1 MIPDV
6 SSVESVE
13 ERCLEMAGGVG
24 QLLAGPKGP
33 PIDPG
38 DLLKRKMFY
47 KLSEYDFV
55 TPIIIQVPKFLL
67 ADI

>member
-1 MIPDV
+1 
-6 SSVESVE
+6 
-13 ERCLEMAGGVG
+13 MAGGIG

-38 DLLKRKMFY
+38 DMLKRKMYY

-55 TPIIIQVPKFLL
+55 TPISFVPKSFLS
-67 ADI
+67 DI

>member
-1 MIPDV
+1 MIPDDY
-6 SSVESVE
+6 SVESVVKKCF
-13 ERCLEMAGGVG
+13 RMAGGIG

-38 DLLKRKMFY
+38 DMLKRKMYY

-55 TPIIIQVPKFLL
+55 TPISIQVPKFLL
-67 ADI
+67 SDI